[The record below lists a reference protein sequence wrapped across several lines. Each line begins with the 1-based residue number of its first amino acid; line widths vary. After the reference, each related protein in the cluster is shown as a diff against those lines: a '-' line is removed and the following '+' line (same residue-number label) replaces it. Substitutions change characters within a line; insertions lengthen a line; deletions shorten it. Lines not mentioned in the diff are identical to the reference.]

1 MSSLFRL
8 LRRMAGALLGV
19 LLVALIAAAVTF
31 GWQGYQLY
39 QRAAAA
45 TPLDTLYSTISA
57 RADFVPCT
65 ELPQVYL
72 DAVTS
77 VEDSRFFHHHGVDPV
92 SIARALWADL
102 RTRSLAEG
110 GSTITQQLTKNMLFT
125 QEKQM
130 SRKAAEIFAALDLEK
145 LYSKQEILEMYLNTI
160 YFGNGCY
167 GIAQAAEGYFHTTP
181 DALTSAQAVVLAGLP
196 QAPSLYASSP
206 VLAHKRA
213 RVVLQRM
220 VDNHKL
226 SLDAAAQLSSETDVL
241 PFITRAAA

>member
-1 MSSLFRL
+1 MRFLFRT
-8 LRRMAGALLGV
+8 LRRLAGALLGV

-31 GWQGYQLY
+31 GWQGYKLY
-39 QRAAAA
+39 QSAVAA

-72 DAVTS
+72 DAVVS

-110 GSTITQQLTKNMLFT
+110 GSTITQQLAKNVLFT

-196 QAPSLYASSP
+196 QAPSIYASSP
-206 VLAHKRA
+206 ALAHKRA

-226 SLDAAAQLSSETDVL
+226 SLDAAAQLSSETDVI
-241 PFITRAAA
+241 PFITSAAA